1 MKRGVL
7 AALLLAASCKDEGL
21 EKHKQA
27 LDAYAK
33 CLEKGARPGDACFT
47 PVVALLDAVPKDS
60 SAHAKAAALKET
72 LTRVAPPP
80 PRAPLA
86 IDGPCAKL
94 AQELGTT
101 PEAQRAEKLKALDAC
116 RKKEKEHEDE

>member
-1 MKRGVL
+1 MKRALAVL
-7 AALLLAASCKDEGL
+7 FLLASCKDEGV
-21 EKHKQA
+21 EKHRQA

-33 CLEKGARPGDACFT
+33 CLEKGARPGDPCFA
-47 PVVALLDAVPKDS
+47 PVVTLLDAVPKRS
-60 SAHAKAAALKET
+60 SVHAKAAALKET
-72 LTRVAPPP
+72 LTRAAPPP

-86 IDGPCAKL
+86 TDGPCAKL

-101 PEAQRAEKLKALDAC
+101 PEAERPEKLKALDAC